1 LEEIMTIHRR
11 TLLRNGLLYSSAAAF
26 LPPARIIP
34 WRWFGLDPLPNP
46 DQSGIEHIVV
56 LTMEN
61 RSFDHLFGWFPNADG
76 KQAGLAFVDA
86 SNVAQSTYSLSGDN
100 TGCPHP
106 DPDHSYNGARVEY
119 DLGKMDGFLRAGS
132 NDVFSIG
139 YYGEQD
145 IPFLANLA
153 RSYTTCDRYFVS
165 ILGPTFP
172 NRLFLHAAQTD
183 RLTDSIAFT
192 SLPTIWDRLAA
203 AGVSGRYY
211 FNNVP
216 VLALWGIKY
225 LGITRTFDN
234 FKSDAANGSLPAV
247 AYLDPRFTTID
258 DGLGTDDH
266 PHADIRRG
274 DLFLHDAF
282 EAVANGPDWSSTVF
296 IITFDEWGGFFEH
309 VPPPRATAANNV
321 DTDLVDG
328 KALLGFRVPTIIAS
342 PFTRGVENNPLIN
355 HLVFDHTSILKLIEW
370 RWRLAP
376 LTPRDAS
383 TDIANLAYAL
393 NFNQPVVS
401 VPTLPKP
408 YVPFFPEPCFQTLF
422 SGIFSAETAA
432 ATTETSPAATQ
443 GSNATTNSPA
453 TSTPIQLWNQLG
465 QRAIQQGFPVQ
476 NPTLDE
482 P

>member
-1 LEEIMTIHRR
+1 MAINRR
-11 TLLRNGLLYSSAAAF
+11 TLLRNGLVFSGAALLPSSHTF
-26 LPPARIIP
+26 LSKALASDALP
-34 WRWFGLDPLPNP
+34 DPE
-46 DQSGIEHIVV
+46 QSGIEHIVV
-56 LTMEN
+56 VTMEN
-61 RSFDHLFGWFPNADG
+61 RSFDHFFGWFPNADG
-76 KQAGLAFVDA
+76 QQAGLTFVDA
-86 SNVAQSTYSLSGDN
+86 NNVAHATYSLSGDT

-119 DLGKMDGFLRAGS
+119 DAGKMDGFLRAGS

-172 NRLFLHAAQTD
+172 NRLFLHSAQTD
-183 RLTDSIAFT
+183 RLTNSIAFT

-216 VLALWGIKY
+216 VVALWGPKY
-225 LGITRTFDN
+225 LDISRDFGA
-234 FKSDAANGSLPAV
+234 FKSDAANGTLPAV

-258 DGLGTDDH
+258 DGLGNDDH

-274 DLFLHDAF
+274 DRFLYDAF
-282 EAVANGPDWSSTVF
+282 EALANGPGWSSTVF
-296 IITFDEWGGFFEH
+296 IVTFDEWGGFFEH
-309 VPPPRATAANNV
+309 VSPPRATAANNV
-321 DTDLVDG
+321 DTDLIDG

-342 PFTRGVENNPLIN
+342 PLTRGVENNPLVS
-355 HLVFDHTSILKLIEW
+355 HLTFDHSSILKLIEW
-370 RWRLAP
+370 RWGLAP

-383 TDIANLAYAL
+383 TDIANLARVL

-401 VPTLPKP
+401 VPILPKP
-408 YVPFFPEPCFQTLF
+408 HVPLLPDPCFQTLF
-422 SGIFSAETAA
+422 GGLLSAQNVPSTKAP
-432 ATTETSPAATQ
+432 TTP
-443 GSNATTNSPA
+443 NSRD
-453 TSTPIQLWNQLG
+453 LWNELG
-465 QRAIQQGFPVQ
+465 QRAIADGFPVKR
-476 NPTLDE
+476 
-482 P
+482 